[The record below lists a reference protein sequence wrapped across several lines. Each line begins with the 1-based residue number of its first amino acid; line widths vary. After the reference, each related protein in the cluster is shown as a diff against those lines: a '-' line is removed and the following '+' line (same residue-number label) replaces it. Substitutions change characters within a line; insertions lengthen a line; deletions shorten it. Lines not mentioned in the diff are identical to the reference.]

1 MAKIKLYIAKAQ
13 SNNSGSNGAGGSG
26 SSSTGYSVSKA
37 VSYLKS
43 HSQPYHLFILLLFL
57 LYVPKAWAQHLTTA
71 EQIEHFYDCYMEC
84 FEKGDRSME
93 NDLLG
98 KFLTPE
104 MQKKRVRLANATD
117 SDPILRAQDVSEY
130 GRQSLTCQHLEGDW
144 YEVAY
149 RWDAQDTTAIHIPVR
164 VEEDEKGQ
172 VRINYITPEWG
183 GSRYGNHLFD
193 IPTPKVADRKDA
205 RTFVETFFKAY
216 TYPYVKMSHTLEQDL
231 EQLRKRHCTSSFLTG
246 KYAAIKQEYMKD
258 YEDIDPLVD
267 CADFDAFWY
276 PSIKIDS
283 IDSHTFRFGYDTCVK
298 GWHQDI
304 KVVVTRESGRF
315 LISDI
320 ETE

>member
-1 MAKIKLYIAKAQ
+1 MQKRMYL
-13 SNNSGSNGAGGSG
+13 
-26 SSSTGYSVSKA
+26 A
-37 VSYLKS
+37 V
-43 HSQPYHLFILLLFL
+43 LLLFSL
-57 LYVPKAWAQHLTTA
+57 FALRTQAQHAARA
-71 EQIEHFYDCYMEC
+71 EQIRLFYDRYMVY
-84 FEKGDRSME
+84 FEEWNNNKLF
-93 NDLLG
+93 DLQS

-104 MQKKRVRLANATD
+104 MLEKKGRLANATD

-144 YEVAY
+144 YEVTY

-183 GSRYGNHLFD
+183 GRRYGNHLFD
-193 IPTPKVADRKDA
+193 IPAPKVADRKDA

-231 EQLRKRHCTSSFLTG
+231 EQLRKRYCTSSFLTG

-304 KVVVTRESGRF
+304 KVVVTRENGRF

-320 ETE
+320 EAE

>member
-1 MAKIKLYIAKAQ
+1 MQKRMYL
-13 SNNSGSNGAGGSG
+13 
-26 SSSTGYSVSKA
+26 A
-37 VSYLKS
+37 V
-43 HSQPYHLFILLLFL
+43 LLLFSL
-57 LYVPKAWAQHLTTA
+57 FALRTQAQHAARA
-71 EQIEHFYDCYMEC
+71 EQIRLFYDRYMVY
-84 FEKGDRSME
+84 FEEWNNNKLF
-93 NDLLG
+93 DLQS

-104 MQKKRVRLANATD
+104 MLEKKGRLANATD

-216 TYPYVKMSHTLEQDL
+216 TYPYVKMSHTLQQDL
-231 EQLRKRHCTSSFLTG
+231 EQLRKRYCTSSFLTG

-298 GWHQDI
+298 GWHQNI
-304 KVVVTRESGRF
+304 KVVVTRENGRF

-320 ETE
+320 EAE

>member
-1 MAKIKLYIAKAQ
+1 MQKRMYL
-13 SNNSGSNGAGGSG
+13 
-26 SSSTGYSVSKA
+26 A
-37 VSYLKS
+37 V
-43 HSQPYHLFILLLFL
+43 LLLFSL
-57 LYVPKAWAQHLTTA
+57 FALRTQAQHAATA
-71 EQIEHFYDCYMEC
+71 EQIRLFYDRYMVY
-84 FEKGDRSME
+84 FEEWNNNKLF
-93 NDLLG
+93 DLQS

-130 GRQSLTCQHLEGDW
+130 GRQSLTCRHLEGDW

-183 GSRYGNHLFD
+183 GRRYGNHLFD
-193 IPTPKVADRKDA
+193 IPAQKVADRKDA

-216 TYPYVKMSHTLEQDL
+216 TYPYVKMSHSLEQDL

-267 CADFDAFWY
+267 CTDFDAFWY

-320 ETE
+320 EAE

>member
-1 MAKIKLYIAKAQ
+1 MQKRMYL
-13 SNNSGSNGAGGSG
+13 
-26 SSSTGYSVSKA
+26 A
-37 VSYLKS
+37 V
-43 HSQPYHLFILLLFL
+43 LLLFSL
-57 LYVPKAWAQHLTTA
+57 FALRTQAQHAARA
-71 EQIEHFYDCYMEC
+71 EQIRLFYDRYMVY
-84 FEKGDRSME
+84 FEEWNNNKLF
-93 NDLLG
+93 DLQS

-104 MQKKRVRLANATD
+104 MLEKKGRLANATD

-130 GRQSLTCQHLEGDW
+130 GRQSLTCRHLEGDW

-216 TYPYVKMSHTLEQDL
+216 TYPYVKMSHTLQQDL
-231 EQLRKRHCTSSFLTG
+231 EQLRKRYCTSSFLTG

-298 GWHQDI
+298 GWHQNI

-320 ETE
+320 EAE

>member
-1 MAKIKLYIAKAQ
+1 MQKRMYL
-13 SNNSGSNGAGGSG
+13 
-26 SSSTGYSVSKA
+26 A
-37 VSYLKS
+37 V
-43 HSQPYHLFILLLFL
+43 LLLFSL
-57 LYVPKAWAQHLTTA
+57 FALRTQAQHAATA
-71 EQIEHFYDCYMEC
+71 EQIRLFYDRYMVY
-84 FEKGDRSME
+84 FEEWNNNKLF
-93 NDLLG
+93 DLQS

-104 MQKKRVRLANATD
+104 MLEKKGRLANATD

-130 GRQSLTCQHLEGDW
+130 GRQSLTCRHLEGDW
-144 YEVAY
+144 YEVTY

-183 GSRYGNHLFD
+183 GRRYGDYLFD
-193 IPTPKVADRKDA
+193 IPAQKVADRKDA

-231 EQLRKRHCTSSFLTG
+231 EQLRKRYCTSSFLTG

-320 ETE
+320 EAE

>member
-1 MAKIKLYIAKAQ
+1 MQKRMYL
-13 SNNSGSNGAGGSG
+13 
-26 SSSTGYSVSKA
+26 A
-37 VSYLKS
+37 V
-43 HSQPYHLFILLLFL
+43 LLLFSL
-57 LYVPKAWAQHLTTA
+57 FALRTQAQHAARA
-71 EQIEHFYDCYMEC
+71 EQIRLFYDRYMVY
-84 FEKGDRSME
+84 FEEWNNNKLF
-93 NDLLG
+93 DLQS

-104 MQKKRVRLANATD
+104 MLEKKGRLANATD

-130 GRQSLTCQHLEGDW
+130 GRQSLTCRHLEGDW

-216 TYPYVKMSHTLEQDL
+216 TYPYVKMSHTLQQDL
-231 EQLRKRHCTSSFLTG
+231 EQLRKRYCTSSFLTG

-298 GWHQDI
+298 GWHQNI
-304 KVVVTRESGRF
+304 KVVVTRENGRF

-320 ETE
+320 EAE

>member
-1 MAKIKLYIAKAQ
+1 MQKRMYL
-13 SNNSGSNGAGGSG
+13 
-26 SSSTGYSVSKA
+26 A
-37 VSYLKS
+37 V
-43 HSQPYHLFILLLFL
+43 LLLLSLFA
-57 LYVPKAWAQHLTTA
+57 PRAQAQHAARA
-71 EQIEHFYDCYMEC
+71 EQIRLFYDRYMLCVE
-84 FEKGDRSME
+84 EWNNNKLS
-93 NDLLG
+93 DLQS

-104 MQKKRVRLANATD
+104 MLEKKGRLVTVTD

-130 GRQSLTCQHLEGDW
+130 GRQSLTCRHLEGDW

-149 RWDAQDTTAIHIPVR
+149 RWDAQDTTAIRIPVR
-164 VEEDEKGQ
+164 VEEDENGQ
-172 VRINYITPEWG
+172 VRINYIVPHWG

-193 IPTPKVADRKDA
+193 IPAPKVADRKDA

-216 TYPYVKMSHTLEQDL
+216 TYHYVKMSHTLEQDL
-231 EQLRKRHCTSSFLTG
+231 EQLRKRYCTSSFLTG
-246 KYAAIKQEYMKD
+246 KYAAIKQECMED
-258 YEDIDPLVD
+258 NEDIDPLVD

-304 KVVVTRESGRF
+304 KVVVTRERGRF

-320 ETE
+320 EAE

>member
-1 MAKIKLYIAKAQ
+1 
-13 SNNSGSNGAGGSG
+13 
-26 SSSTGYSVSKA
+26 
-37 VSYLKS
+37 
-43 HSQPYHLFILLLFL
+43 
-57 LYVPKAWAQHLTTA
+57 
-71 EQIEHFYDCYMEC
+71 
-84 FEKGDRSME
+84 ME

-104 MQKKRVRLANATD
+104 MLEKKGRLANATD

-130 GRQSLTCQHLEGDW
+130 GRQSLTCRHLEGDW

-149 RWDAQDTTAIHIPVR
+149 RWDVQDTTAIHIPVR

-183 GSRYGNHLFD
+183 GRRYGDYLFD
-193 IPTPKVADRKDA
+193 IPAPRVADRKDA

-231 EQLRKRHCTSSFLTG
+231 EQLRKRYCTSSFLTG

-320 ETE
+320 EAE

>member
-1 MAKIKLYIAKAQ
+1 MQKRMYL
-13 SNNSGSNGAGGSG
+13 
-26 SSSTGYSVSKA
+26 A
-37 VSYLKS
+37 V
-43 HSQPYHLFILLLFL
+43 LLLFSL
-57 LYVPKAWAQHLTTA
+57 FALRTQAQHAATA
-71 EQIEHFYDCYMEC
+71 EQIRLFYDRYMVY
-84 FEKGDRSME
+84 FEEWNNNKLF
-93 NDLLG
+93 DLQS

-130 GRQSLTCQHLEGDW
+130 GRQSLTCRHLEGDW

-149 RWDAQDTTAIHIPVR
+149 RWDAQDTTAIHIPMR

-183 GSRYGNHLFD
+183 GRRYGNHLFD
-193 IPTPKVADRKDA
+193 IPAQKVADRKDA

-216 TYPYVKMSHTLEQDL
+216 TYPYVKMSHSLEQDL

-320 ETE
+320 EAE

>member
-1 MAKIKLYIAKAQ
+1 MQKRMYL
-13 SNNSGSNGAGGSG
+13 
-26 SSSTGYSVSKA
+26 A
-37 VSYLKS
+37 V
-43 HSQPYHLFILLLFL
+43 LLLFSL
-57 LYVPKAWAQHLTTA
+57 FAPRAQAQHAARA
-71 EQIEHFYDCYMEC
+71 EQIRLFYDRYMVY
-84 FEKGDRSME
+84 FEEWNNNKLF
-93 NDLLG
+93 DLQS

-104 MQKKRVRLANATD
+104 MLEKKGRLETVTD

-130 GRQSLTCQHLEGDW
+130 GRQSLTCRHLEGDW

-231 EQLRKRHCTSSFLTG
+231 EQLRKRYCTSSFQTG

-320 ETE
+320 EAE

>member
-1 MAKIKLYIAKAQ
+1 MQKRMYL
-13 SNNSGSNGAGGSG
+13 
-26 SSSTGYSVSKA
+26 A
-37 VSYLKS
+37 V
-43 HSQPYHLFILLLFL
+43 LLLFSL
-57 LYVPKAWAQHLTTA
+57 FALRTQAQHAARA
-71 EQIEHFYDCYMEC
+71 EQIRLFYDRYMVY
-84 FEKGDRSME
+84 FEEWNNNKLF
-93 NDLLG
+93 DLQS

-104 MQKKRVRLANATD
+104 MLEKKGRLANATD

-130 GRQSLTCQHLEGDW
+130 GRQSLTCRHLEGDW

-231 EQLRKRHCTSSFLTG
+231 EQLRKRYCTSSFLTG

-320 ETE
+320 EAE

>member
-1 MAKIKLYIAKAQ
+1 MQKRMYL
-13 SNNSGSNGAGGSG
+13 
-26 SSSTGYSVSKA
+26 A
-37 VSYLKS
+37 V
-43 HSQPYHLFILLLFL
+43 LLLFSL
-57 LYVPKAWAQHLTTA
+57 FALRTQAQHAARA
-71 EQIEHFYDCYMEC
+71 EQIRLFYDRYMVY
-84 FEKGDRSME
+84 FEEWNNNKLF
-93 NDLLG
+93 DLQS

-104 MQKKRVRLANATD
+104 MLEKKGRLANATD

-144 YEVAY
+144 YEVTY

-183 GSRYGNHLFD
+183 GRRYGNHLFD
-193 IPTPKVADRKDA
+193 IPAPKVADRKDA

-231 EQLRKRHCTSSFLTG
+231 EQLRKRYCTSSFLTG

-267 CADFDAFWY
+267 CADFEAFWY

-283 IDSHTFRFGYDTCVK
+283 IDNHTFRFGYDTCVNK

-304 KVVVTRESGRF
+304 KVVVTRENGRF

-320 ETE
+320 EAE

>member
-1 MAKIKLYIAKAQ
+1 MQKRMYL
-13 SNNSGSNGAGGSG
+13 
-26 SSSTGYSVSKA
+26 A
-37 VSYLKS
+37 V
-43 HSQPYHLFILLLFL
+43 LLLFSL
-57 LYVPKAWAQHLTTA
+57 FAPRAQAQHAARA
-71 EQIEHFYDCYMEC
+71 EQIRLFYERYMEC
-84 FEKGDRSME
+84 VEEWNNNKLF
-93 NDLLG
+93 DLQS

-104 MQKKRVRLANATD
+104 MLEKKGRLANATD

-130 GRQSLTCQHLEGDW
+130 GRQSLTCRHLEGDW
-144 YEVAY
+144 YEVTY

-183 GSRYGNHLFD
+183 GRRYGNHLFD
-193 IPTPKVADRKDA
+193 IPAPKVVNRKDA

-231 EQLRKRHCTSSFLTG
+231 EQLRKRYCTSSFLTG

-304 KVVVTRESGRF
+304 KVVVTRENGRF

-320 ETE
+320 EAE

>member
-1 MAKIKLYIAKAQ
+1 MQKRMYL
-13 SNNSGSNGAGGSG
+13 
-26 SSSTGYSVSKA
+26 A
-37 VSYLKS
+37 V
-43 HSQPYHLFILLLFL
+43 LLLFSL
-57 LYVPKAWAQHLTTA
+57 FALRTQAQHAARA
-71 EQIEHFYDCYMEC
+71 EQIRLFYDRYMVY
-84 FEKGDRSME
+84 FEEWNNNKLF
-93 NDLLG
+93 DLQS

-104 MQKKRVRLANATD
+104 MLEKKGRLVTVTD

-183 GSRYGNHLFD
+183 GRRYGNHLFE
-193 IPTPKVADRKDA
+193 IPAQKVADRKDA

-216 TYPYVKMSHTLEQDL
+216 TYPYVKMSHTLQQDL
-231 EQLRKRHCTSSFLTG
+231 EQLRKRYCTSSFLTG

-298 GWHQDI
+298 GWHQNI
-304 KVVVTRESGRF
+304 KVVVTRENGRF

-320 ETE
+320 EAE

>member
-1 MAKIKLYIAKAQ
+1 
-13 SNNSGSNGAGGSG
+13 
-26 SSSTGYSVSKA
+26 
-37 VSYLKS
+37 
-43 HSQPYHLFILLLFL
+43 
-57 LYVPKAWAQHLTTA
+57 
-71 EQIEHFYDCYMEC
+71 
-84 FEKGDRSME
+84 ME

-104 MQKKRVRLANATD
+104 MLEKKGRLANATD

-144 YEVAY
+144 YEVTY

-193 IPTPKVADRKDA
+193 IPAPKVADRKDA

-231 EQLRKRHCTSSFLTG
+231 EQLRKRYCTSSFLTG

-304 KVVVTRESGRF
+304 KVVVTQENGRF

-320 ETE
+320 EAE

>member
-1 MAKIKLYIAKAQ
+1 M
-13 SNNSGSNGAGGSG
+13 
-26 SSSTGYSVSKA
+26 
-37 VSYLKS
+37 
-43 HSQPYHLFILLLFL
+43 
-57 LYVPKAWAQHLTTA
+57 
-71 EQIEHFYDCYMEC
+71 
-84 FEKGDRSME
+84 
-93 NDLLG
+93 
-98 KFLTPE
+98 
-104 MQKKRVRLANATD
+104 ANATD

-130 GRQSLTCQHLEGDW
+130 GRQSLTCRHLEGDW

-149 RWDAQDTTAIHIPVR
+149 RWDAQDTTTIHIPVR

-231 EQLRKRHCTSSFLTG
+231 EQLRKRYCTSTFLTG

-320 ETE
+320 EAE

>member
-1 MAKIKLYIAKAQ
+1 MQKRMYL
-13 SNNSGSNGAGGSG
+13 
-26 SSSTGYSVSKA
+26 A
-37 VSYLKS
+37 V
-43 HSQPYHLFILLLFL
+43 LLLFSL
-57 LYVPKAWAQHLTTA
+57 FALRTQAQHAARA
-71 EQIEHFYDCYMEC
+71 EQIRLFYDRYMVY
-84 FEKGDRSME
+84 FEEWNNNKLF
-93 NDLLG
+93 DLQS

-104 MQKKRVRLANATD
+104 MLEKKGRLANATD

-130 GRQSLTCQHLEGDW
+130 GRQSLTCRHLEGDW
-144 YEVAY
+144 YEVTY
-149 RWDAQDTTAIHIPVR
+149 RWDEQDTTAIHIPVR
-164 VEEDEKGQ
+164 VEEDEKEQ

-183 GSRYGNHLFD
+183 GSRYGNYLFD
-193 IPTPKVADRKDA
+193 IPAPKVVNRKDA

-231 EQLRKRHCTSSFLTG
+231 EQLRKRYCTSSFLTG

-298 GWHQDI
+298 GRHQNI
-304 KVVVTRESGRF
+304 KVVVTRENGRF

-320 ETE
+320 EAE

>member
-1 MAKIKLYIAKAQ
+1 MQKRMYL
-13 SNNSGSNGAGGSG
+13 
-26 SSSTGYSVSKA
+26 A
-37 VSYLKS
+37 V
-43 HSQPYHLFILLLFL
+43 LLLFSL
-57 LYVPKAWAQHLTTA
+57 FALRTQAQHAARA
-71 EQIEHFYDCYMEC
+71 EQIRLFYDRYMVY
-84 FEKGDRSME
+84 FEEWNNNKLF
-93 NDLLG
+93 DLQS

-104 MQKKRVRLANATD
+104 MLEKKGRLANATD

-130 GRQSLTCQHLEGDW
+130 GRQSLTCRHLEGDW

-183 GSRYGNHLFD
+183 GSRYGDYLFD
-193 IPTPKVADRKDA
+193 IPVQKVDDRKDA

-231 EQLRKRHCTSSFLTG
+231 EQLRKRYCTSSFLTG

-304 KVVVTRESGRF
+304 KVVVTRENGRF

-320 ETE
+320 EAE

>member
-1 MAKIKLYIAKAQ
+1 MYL
-13 SNNSGSNGAGGSG
+13 
-26 SSSTGYSVSKA
+26 A
-37 VSYLKS
+37 V
-43 HSQPYHLFILLLFL
+43 LLLFSL
-57 LYVPKAWAQHLTTA
+57 FSPRTQAQHTARA
-71 EQIEHFYDCYMEC
+71 EQIRLFYDSYMTCIE
-84 FEKGDRSME
+84 EWNNNKLS
-93 NDLLG
+93 DLQS

-104 MQKKRVRLANATD
+104 MLEKKGRLVTATD
-117 SDPILRAQDVSEY
+117 SDPVLRAQDVSEY
-130 GRQSLTCQHLEGDW
+130 GRQSLTCRHLEGDW

-149 RWDAQDTTAIHIPVR
+149 RWDAQDTTAIRIPLR

-172 VRINYITPEWG
+172 VRINYIVPQWG
-183 GSRYGNHLFD
+183 GRRYGNHLFD
-193 IPTPKVADRKDA
+193 IPAPKVTDRKDA

-216 TYPYVKMSHTLEQDL
+216 TYPYVKMSRTLEQDL
-231 EQLRKRHCTSSFLTG
+231 EQLRKRYCTSSSLTG
-246 KYAAIKQEYMKD
+246 KYAAIKQKYMED

-315 LISDI
+315 LISNI
-320 ETE
+320 K

>member
-1 MAKIKLYIAKAQ
+1 MQKRMYL
-13 SNNSGSNGAGGSG
+13 
-26 SSSTGYSVSKA
+26 A
-37 VSYLKS
+37 V
-43 HSQPYHLFILLLFL
+43 LLLFSL
-57 LYVPKAWAQHLTTA
+57 FAPRAQAQYAARA
-71 EQIEHFYDCYMEC
+71 EQIRLFYDRYMVY
-84 FEKGDRSME
+84 FEEWNNNKLFYLQS
-93 NDLLG
+93 

-130 GRQSLTCQHLEGDW
+130 GRQSLTCRHLEGDW

-231 EQLRKRHCTSSFLTG
+231 EQLRKRYCTSSFLTG

-267 CADFDAFWY
+267 CAEFDAFWY

-304 KVVVTRESGRF
+304 KVVVTRENGRF

-320 ETE
+320 EAE

>member
-1 MAKIKLYIAKAQ
+1 MQKRMYL
-13 SNNSGSNGAGGSG
+13 
-26 SSSTGYSVSKA
+26 A
-37 VSYLKS
+37 V
-43 HSQPYHLFILLLFL
+43 LLLISLFAL
-57 LYVPKAWAQHLTTA
+57 RTQAQHAARA
-71 EQIEHFYDCYMEC
+71 EQIRLFYDRYMVY
-84 FEKGDRSME
+84 FEEWNNNKLF
-93 NDLLG
+93 DLQS

-104 MQKKRVRLANATD
+104 MLEKKGRLANATD

-130 GRQSLTCQHLEGDW
+130 GRQSLTCRHLEGDW

-183 GSRYGNHLFD
+183 GRRYGDYLFD
-193 IPTPKVADRKDA
+193 IPVQKVDDRKDA

-216 TYPYVKMSHTLEQDL
+216 TYPYVKMSHTLQQDL
-231 EQLRKRHCTSSFLTG
+231 EQLRKRYCTSSFLTG

-320 ETE
+320 EAE

>member
-1 MAKIKLYIAKAQ
+1 MQKRMYL
-13 SNNSGSNGAGGSG
+13 
-26 SSSTGYSVSKA
+26 A
-37 VSYLKS
+37 V
-43 HSQPYHLFILLLFL
+43 LLLISLFAL
-57 LYVPKAWAQHLTTA
+57 RTQAQHAARA
-71 EQIEHFYDCYMEC
+71 EQIRLFYDRYMVY
-84 FEKGDRSME
+84 FEEWNNNKLF
-93 NDLLG
+93 DLQS

-104 MQKKRVRLANATD
+104 MLEKKGRLANATD

-130 GRQSLTCQHLEGDW
+130 GRQSLTCRHLEGDW

-149 RWDAQDTTAIHIPVR
+149 RWDAQDTTAIHIPMR

-183 GSRYGNHLFD
+183 GRRYGDYLFD
-193 IPTPKVADRKDA
+193 IPAQKVDDRKDA

-231 EQLRKRHCTSSFLTG
+231 EQLRKRYCTSSFLTG

-258 YEDIDPLVD
+258 YEDIDPSVD

-304 KVVVTRESGRF
+304 KVVVTRKNGRF

-320 ETE
+320 EAE

>member
-1 MAKIKLYIAKAQ
+1 MQKRMYL
-13 SNNSGSNGAGGSG
+13 
-26 SSSTGYSVSKA
+26 A
-37 VSYLKS
+37 V
-43 HSQPYHLFILLLFL
+43 LLLFSL
-57 LYVPKAWAQHLTTA
+57 FALRTQAQHAARA
-71 EQIEHFYDCYMEC
+71 EQIRLFYDRYMVY
-84 FEKGDRSME
+84 FEEWNNNKLF
-93 NDLLG
+93 DLQS

-104 MQKKRVRLANATD
+104 MLEKKGRLANATD

-130 GRQSLTCQHLEGDW
+130 GRQSLTCRHLEGDW
-144 YEVAY
+144 YEVTY

-183 GSRYGNHLFD
+183 GRRYGDYLFD
-193 IPTPKVADRKDA
+193 IPAQKVADRKDA

-231 EQLRKRHCTSSFLTG
+231 EQLRKRYCTSSFLTG

-320 ETE
+320 EAE

>member
-1 MAKIKLYIAKAQ
+1 MQKRMYL
-13 SNNSGSNGAGGSG
+13 
-26 SSSTGYSVSKA
+26 A
-37 VSYLKS
+37 V
-43 HSQPYHLFILLLFL
+43 LLLFSL
-57 LYVPKAWAQHLTTA
+57 FALRTQAQHAARA
-71 EQIEHFYDCYMEC
+71 EQIRLFYDRYMVY
-84 FEKGDRSME
+84 FEEWNNNKLF
-93 NDLLG
+93 DLQS

-104 MQKKRVRLANATD
+104 MLEKKGRLANATD

-130 GRQSLTCQHLEGDW
+130 GRQSLTCRHLEGDW

-231 EQLRKRHCTSSFLTG
+231 EQLRKRYCTLSFLTG

-320 ETE
+320 EAE

>member
-1 MAKIKLYIAKAQ
+1 MYL
-13 SNNSGSNGAGGSG
+13 
-26 SSSTGYSVSKA
+26 A
-37 VSYLKS
+37 V
-43 HSQPYHLFILLLFL
+43 LLLFSL
-57 LYVPKAWAQHLTTA
+57 FAPRVQAQHAEKA
-71 EQIEHFYDCYMEC
+71 EQIRLFYDHYMMCVE
-84 FEKGDRSME
+84 EWNNNKLS
-93 NDLLG
+93 DLQS

-104 MQKKRVRLANATD
+104 MLEKKGRLVTTTD

-130 GRQSLTCQHLEGDW
+130 GRQSLTCRHLEGDW
-144 YEVAY
+144 YEVTY

-183 GSRYGNHLFD
+183 GRRYGNHLFD
-193 IPTPKVADRKDA
+193 IPAPKVADRKDA

-216 TYPYVKMSHTLEQDL
+216 TYPYVKMSHTLQQDL
-231 EQLRKRHCTSSFLTG
+231 EQLRKRYCTSSFLTG

-283 IDSHTFRFGYDTCVK
+283 IDNHTFRFGYDTCVK

-304 KVVVTRESGRF
+304 KVVVTRENDRF

-320 ETE
+320 EAE

>member
-1 MAKIKLYIAKAQ
+1 MQKRMYL
-13 SNNSGSNGAGGSG
+13 
-26 SSSTGYSVSKA
+26 A
-37 VSYLKS
+37 V
-43 HSQPYHLFILLLFL
+43 LLLISLFAL
-57 LYVPKAWAQHLTTA
+57 RTQAQHAARA
-71 EQIEHFYDCYMEC
+71 EQIRLFYDRYMVY
-84 FEKGDRSME
+84 FEEWNNNKLF
-93 NDLLG
+93 DLQS

-104 MQKKRVRLANATD
+104 MLEKKGRLANATD

-130 GRQSLTCQHLEGDW
+130 GRQSLTCRHLEGDW

-149 RWDAQDTTAIHIPVR
+149 RWDAQDTTAIHIPMR

-183 GSRYGNHLFD
+183 GRRYGDYLFD
-193 IPTPKVADRKDA
+193 IPAQKVDDRKDA

-231 EQLRKRHCTSSFLTG
+231 EQLRKRYCTSSFLTG

-258 YEDIDPLVD
+258 YEDIDPSVD

-320 ETE
+320 EAE

>member
-1 MAKIKLYIAKAQ
+1 MQKRMYL
-13 SNNSGSNGAGGSG
+13 
-26 SSSTGYSVSKA
+26 A
-37 VSYLKS
+37 V
-43 HSQPYHLFILLLFL
+43 LLLFSL
-57 LYVPKAWAQHLTTA
+57 FALRTQAQHAARA
-71 EQIEHFYDCYMEC
+71 EQIRLFYDRYMVY
-84 FEKGDRSME
+84 FEEWNNNKLS
-93 NDLLG
+93 DLQS

-104 MQKKRVRLANATD
+104 MLEKKGRLANATD

-130 GRQSLTCQHLEGDW
+130 GRQSLTCRHLEGDW

-216 TYPYVKMSHTLEQDL
+216 TYPYVKMSHTLQQDL
-231 EQLRKRHCTSSFLTG
+231 EQLRKRYCTSSFLTG

-298 GWHQDI
+298 GWHQNI
-304 KVVVTRESGRF
+304 KVVVTRENGRF

-320 ETE
+320 EAE

>member
-1 MAKIKLYIAKAQ
+1 MQKRMYL
-13 SNNSGSNGAGGSG
+13 
-26 SSSTGYSVSKA
+26 A
-37 VSYLKS
+37 V
-43 HSQPYHLFILLLFL
+43 LLLFSL
-57 LYVPKAWAQHLTTA
+57 FALRTQAQHAARA
-71 EQIEHFYDCYMEC
+71 EQIRLFYDRYMVY
-84 FEKGDRSME
+84 FEEWNNNKLF
-93 NDLLG
+93 DLQS

-104 MQKKRVRLANATD
+104 MLEKKGRLANATD

-130 GRQSLTCQHLEGDW
+130 GRQSLTCRHLEGDW

-216 TYPYVKMSHTLEQDL
+216 TYPYVKMSHTLQQDL
-231 EQLRKRHCTSSFLTG
+231 EQLRKRYCTSSFLTG

-304 KVVVTRESGRF
+304 KVVVTRENDRF

-320 ETE
+320 EAE

>member
-1 MAKIKLYIAKAQ
+1 MQKRMYL
-13 SNNSGSNGAGGSG
+13 
-26 SSSTGYSVSKA
+26 A
-37 VSYLKS
+37 V
-43 HSQPYHLFILLLFL
+43 LLLFSL
-57 LYVPKAWAQHLTTA
+57 FAPRAQAQYAARA
-71 EQIEHFYDCYMEC
+71 EQIRLFYDRYMVY
-84 FEKGDRSME
+84 FEEWNNNKLFYLQS
-93 NDLLG
+93 

-130 GRQSLTCQHLEGDW
+130 GRQSLTCRHLEGDW

-216 TYPYVKMSHTLEQDL
+216 TYPYVKMAHILEQDL
-231 EQLRKRHCTSSFLTG
+231 EQLRKRYCTSSFLTG

-267 CADFDAFWY
+267 CAEFDAFWY

-304 KVVVTRESGRF
+304 KVVVTRENGRF

-320 ETE
+320 EAE

>member
-1 MAKIKLYIAKAQ
+1 MYL
-13 SNNSGSNGAGGSG
+13 
-26 SSSTGYSVSKA
+26 A
-37 VSYLKS
+37 V
-43 HSQPYHLFILLLFL
+43 LLLFSL
-57 LYVPKAWAQHLTTA
+57 FAPRAQAQHAERA
-71 EQIEHFYDCYMEC
+71 EQIRLFYDRYMVY
-84 FEKGDRSME
+84 FEEWNNNKLF
-93 NDLLG
+93 DLQS

-104 MQKKRVRLANATD
+104 MLEKKGRLANATD

-130 GRQSLTCQHLEGDW
+130 GRQSLTCRHLEGDW

-231 EQLRKRHCTSSFLTG
+231 EQLRKRYCTSSFLTG

-267 CADFDAFWY
+267 CAEFDAFWY

-304 KVVVTRESGRF
+304 KVVVTR
-315 LISDI
+315 
-320 ETE
+320 

>member
-1 MAKIKLYIAKAQ
+1 MQKRMYL
-13 SNNSGSNGAGGSG
+13 
-26 SSSTGYSVSKA
+26 A
-37 VSYLKS
+37 V
-43 HSQPYHLFILLLFL
+43 LLLISLFAL
-57 LYVPKAWAQHLTTA
+57 RTQAQHAARA
-71 EQIEHFYDCYMEC
+71 EQIRLFYDRYMVY
-84 FEKGDRSME
+84 FEEWNNNKLF
-93 NDLLG
+93 DLQS

-104 MQKKRVRLANATD
+104 MLEKKGRLANATD

-130 GRQSLTCQHLEGDW
+130 GRQSLTCRHLEGDW
-144 YEVAY
+144 YEVTY

-183 GSRYGNHLFD
+183 GRRYGDYLFD
-193 IPTPKVADRKDA
+193 IPAQKVADRKDA

-231 EQLRKRHCTSSFLTG
+231 EQLRKRYCTSSFLTG

-320 ETE
+320 EAK

>member
-1 MAKIKLYIAKAQ
+1 MQKRMYL
-13 SNNSGSNGAGGSG
+13 
-26 SSSTGYSVSKA
+26 A
-37 VSYLKS
+37 V
-43 HSQPYHLFILLLFL
+43 LLLFSL
-57 LYVPKAWAQHLTTA
+57 FALRTQAQHAARA
-71 EQIEHFYDCYMEC
+71 EQIRLFYDRYMVY
-84 FEKGDRSME
+84 FEEWNNNKLF
-93 NDLLG
+93 DLQS

-104 MQKKRVRLANATD
+104 MLEKKGRLANATD

-144 YEVAY
+144 YEVTY

-183 GSRYGNHLFD
+183 GRRYGNHLFD
-193 IPTPKVADRKDA
+193 IPAPKVADRKDA

-231 EQLRKRHCTSSFLTG
+231 EQLRKRYCTSSFLTG

-320 ETE
+320 EAE

>member
-1 MAKIKLYIAKAQ
+1 MQKRMYL
-13 SNNSGSNGAGGSG
+13 
-26 SSSTGYSVSKA
+26 A
-37 VSYLKS
+37 V
-43 HSQPYHLFILLLFL
+43 LLLFSL
-57 LYVPKAWAQHLTTA
+57 FALRTQAQHAARA
-71 EQIEHFYDCYMEC
+71 EQIRLFYDRYMVY
-84 FEKGDRSME
+84 FEEWNNNKLF
-93 NDLLG
+93 DLQS

-104 MQKKRVRLANATD
+104 MLEKKGRLANATD

-144 YEVAY
+144 YEVTY

-183 GSRYGNHLFD
+183 GRRYGNHLFD
-193 IPTPKVADRKDA
+193 IPAPKVADRKDA

-231 EQLRKRHCTSSFLTG
+231 EQLRKRYCTSSFLTG

-283 IDSHTFRFGYDTCVK
+283 IDNHTFRFGYDTCVNK

-304 KVVVTRESGRF
+304 KVVVTRENGRF

-320 ETE
+320 EAE

>member
-1 MAKIKLYIAKAQ
+1 MQKRMYL
-13 SNNSGSNGAGGSG
+13 
-26 SSSTGYSVSKA
+26 A
-37 VSYLKS
+37 V
-43 HSQPYHLFILLLFL
+43 LLLISLFAL
-57 LYVPKAWAQHLTTA
+57 RTQAQHAARA
-71 EQIEHFYDCYMEC
+71 EQIRLFYDRYMVY
-84 FEKGDRSME
+84 FEEWNNNKLF
-93 NDLLG
+93 DLQS

-104 MQKKRVRLANATD
+104 MLEKKGRLANATD

-130 GRQSLTCQHLEGDW
+130 GRQSLTCRHLEGDW
-144 YEVAY
+144 YEVTY

-183 GSRYGNHLFD
+183 GRRYGNHLFD
-193 IPTPKVADRKDA
+193 IPAPKVADRKDA

-231 EQLRKRHCTSSFLTG
+231 EQLRKRYCTSSFLTG

-304 KVVVTRESGRF
+304 KVVVTRENGRF

-320 ETE
+320 EAE

>member
-1 MAKIKLYIAKAQ
+1 MQKRMYL
-13 SNNSGSNGAGGSG
+13 
-26 SSSTGYSVSKA
+26 A
-37 VSYLKS
+37 V
-43 HSQPYHLFILLLFL
+43 LLLFSL
-57 LYVPKAWAQHLTTA
+57 FALRTQAQHAARA
-71 EQIEHFYDCYMEC
+71 EQIRLFYDRYMVY
-84 FEKGDRSME
+84 FEEWNNNKLF
-93 NDLLG
+93 DLQS

-104 MQKKRVRLANATD
+104 MLEKKGRLANATD

-130 GRQSLTCQHLEGDW
+130 GRQSLTCRHLEGDW

-231 EQLRKRHCTSSFLTG
+231 EQLRKRYCTSSFLTG

-304 KVVVTRESGRF
+304 KVVVTRENGRF

-320 ETE
+320 EAE

>member
-1 MAKIKLYIAKAQ
+1 MQKRMYL
-13 SNNSGSNGAGGSG
+13 
-26 SSSTGYSVSKA
+26 A
-37 VSYLKS
+37 V
-43 HSQPYHLFILLLFL
+43 LLLISLFAL
-57 LYVPKAWAQHLTTA
+57 RTRAQHAARA
-71 EQIEHFYDCYMEC
+71 EQIRLFYDRYMVY
-84 FEKGDRSME
+84 FEEWNNNKLF
-93 NDLLG
+93 DLQS

-104 MQKKRVRLANATD
+104 MLEKKGRLANATD

-130 GRQSLTCQHLEGDW
+130 GRKSLTCRHLEGDW

-183 GSRYGNHLFD
+183 GRRYGNHLFD
-193 IPTPKVADRKDA
+193 IPAQKVADRKDA

-320 ETE
+320 EAE

>member
-1 MAKIKLYIAKAQ
+1 MYL
-13 SNNSGSNGAGGSG
+13 
-26 SSSTGYSVSKA
+26 A
-37 VSYLKS
+37 V
-43 HSQPYHLFILLLFL
+43 LLLFSL
-57 LYVPKAWAQHLTTA
+57 FAPRAQAQHAARA
-71 EQIEHFYDCYMEC
+71 EQIRLFYDRYMVY
-84 FEKGDRSME
+84 FEEWNNNKLF
-93 NDLLG
+93 DLQS

-104 MQKKRVRLANATD
+104 MLEKKGRLANATD

-130 GRQSLTCQHLEGDW
+130 GRQSLTCRHLEGDW

-231 EQLRKRHCTSSFLTG
+231 EQLRKRYCTSSFLTG

-283 IDSHTFRFGYDTCVK
+283 IDSHTFCFGYDTCVK

-320 ETE
+320 EAE

>member
-1 MAKIKLYIAKAQ
+1 MQKRMYL
-13 SNNSGSNGAGGSG
+13 
-26 SSSTGYSVSKA
+26 A
-37 VSYLKS
+37 V
-43 HSQPYHLFILLLFL
+43 LLLISLFA
-57 LYVPKAWAQHLTTA
+57 PRAQAQHAERA
-71 EQIEHFYDCYMEC
+71 EQIRLFYDRYMVY
-84 FEKGDRSME
+84 FEEWNNNKLF
-93 NDLLG
+93 DLQS

-104 MQKKRVRLANATD
+104 MLEKKGRLANATD

-130 GRQSLTCQHLEGDW
+130 GRQSLTCRHLKGDW

-172 VRINYITPEWG
+172 VRINYVTPEWG
-183 GSRYGNHLFD
+183 GRRYGNHLFD
-193 IPTPKVADRKDA
+193 IPAPKVADRKDA

-231 EQLRKRHCTSSFLTG
+231 EQLRKRYCTSSFLTG

-320 ETE
+320 EAE

>member
-1 MAKIKLYIAKAQ
+1 MQKRMYL
-13 SNNSGSNGAGGSG
+13 
-26 SSSTGYSVSKA
+26 A
-37 VSYLKS
+37 V
-43 HSQPYHLFILLLFL
+43 LLLFSL
-57 LYVPKAWAQHLTTA
+57 FALRTQAQHAARA
-71 EQIEHFYDCYMEC
+71 EQIRLFYDRYMVY
-84 FEKGDRSME
+84 FEEWNNNKLF
-93 NDLLG
+93 DLQS

-104 MQKKRVRLANATD
+104 MLEKKGRLANATD

-130 GRQSLTCQHLEGDW
+130 GRQSLTCRHLEGDW

-172 VRINYITPEWG
+172 VRINYVTPEWG
-183 GSRYGNHLFD
+183 GRRYGNHLFD
-193 IPTPKVADRKDA
+193 IPAPKVADRKDA

-231 EQLRKRHCTSSFLTG
+231 EQLRKRYCTSSFLTG

-320 ETE
+320 EAE